1 MEKEIDVEHLISLV
15 SQQPVIWD
23 KNSPDFHS
31 RALTD
36 LAWREVCGQLDTH
49 FNDKTDRDKSHYSK
63 MVLSRWRNIRDQWQ
77 KACKKVACQNRTGS
91 TRKAK
96 KYIYHDQLSF
106 LIQAEDA
113 KSQESSFSEEN
124 KPELIA
130 VNVEEC
136 DSLVEYMPSKR
147 ARLVTNG
154 EESESIYKD
163 PLNLNLH
170 SFMLD
175 IKREADD
182 PKLSF
187 FKSILPSVADF
198 TSDEFLHL
206 QSRTL
211 CIIQDIKMNRKFPNR
226 SQSIQQHVCTCG
238 VHSSQCSYVSSGPSV
253 LPTTQQQ
260 ISQSC
265 TSRTSSRDTADL

>member
-1 MEKEIDVEHLISLV
+1 
-15 SQQPVIWD
+15 
-23 KNSPDFHS
+23 
-31 RALTD
+31 
-36 LAWREVCGQLDTH
+36 
-49 FNDKTDRDKSHYSK
+49 

-124 KPELIA
+124 KPELTA

-238 VHSSQCSYVSSGPSV
+238 GLQYCQLHNNKYPSLVPAGHRPETPQTCKPTSTSPATTPTPEMMRVSVYTVHV
-253 LPTTQQQ
+253 LCE
-260 ISQSC
+260 I
-265 TSRTSSRDTADL
+265 DL